1 MSRIGKNPVNLP
13 KEVNAEFVNNIINI
27 TGPKGKLSFE
37 VKNNIKLNIK
47 NDEIIISRLDDS
59 RQQKSMHGTVRQIIN
74 NMVIGVSKGFQK
86 ELTIIG
92 VGYQAIMQGKRLQLQ
107 LGFSHDIIFE
117 LPEGINIKAN
127 RTELLIEGVDKQLV
141 GLVAAKIRSF
151 RKPEPYKGKGIRY
164 KNEYV
169 QSKQGKTVG
178 TK

>member
-13 KEVNAEFVNNIINI
+13 KEVDAKFVNNIIDI
-27 TGPKGKLSFE
+27 AGPKGKLSFE
-37 VKNNIKLNIK
+37 VKNNIKINIK
-47 NDEIIISRLDDS
+47 DDEIIISRLDDS
-59 RQQKSMHGTVRQIIN
+59 RQQKSMHGTVRQIVN
-74 NMVIGVSKGFQK
+74 NMVIGVSKGFKK

-127 RTELLIEGVDKQLV
+127 RTELLIEGIDKQLV

-178 TK
+178 SK